1 MYMYMCMYVYIYIY
15 IYTYVYTLSVHTK
28 SYDANIMQGTLWVW
42 GSHPSRISKGP
53 PEYCQDG
60 TVTHLNYNRLL

>member
-1 MYMYMCMYVYIYIY
+1 MYMYVYIYIY
-15 IYTYVYTLSVHTK
+15 IYMYIYIYIYIPTSVNGIDPRSALVTTTPATTTCRC
-28 SYDANIMQGTLWVW
+28 YI
-42 GSHPSRISKGP
+42 KGP